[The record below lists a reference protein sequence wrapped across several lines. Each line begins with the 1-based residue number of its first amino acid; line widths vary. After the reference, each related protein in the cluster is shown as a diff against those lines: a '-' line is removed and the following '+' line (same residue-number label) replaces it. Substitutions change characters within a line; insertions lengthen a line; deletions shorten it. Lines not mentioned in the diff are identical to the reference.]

1 MFNIIRRVKL
11 QDHETRTAYADS
23 KPPNRYA
30 NPIHHSAMS
39 ISILA
44 SAQGLSSVASGRIEA
59 DMGRLDWAIIA
70 GYLLAV
76 VGLGIAAGFIQRKRG
91 TGGEGGHYFLAG
103 NTLGWGVIGLAM
115 FAANISTVHLV
126 SLAEAAYKFGL
137 VFGNFEW
144 MAGFTLILLSLFFAP
159 LYLRSKVATLPDFL
173 ERRFNRPCRDMLSVV
188 SLFSALVIHMGVA
201 LYTAAWVLRGI
212 LGMPPDATIMGID
225 ALMFFITA
233 LGVLTGVYTMFGGLL
248 AVVWTESVQTILL
261 LLGAVVITVVGYIK
275 VGGWSEMAN
284 TLSSHAHPLAS
295 VPGGDVTWGTGNF
308 LSMARGADDPSGLA
322 WYSILLGYPVLGI
335 WYWCCDQTI
344 VQRVLAAR
352 DEKHA
357 RLGPLFC
364 AFLKIWPVFFF
375 VLPGVICV
383 ALVQQNAFGGAAPQ
397 TAADT
402 YTFLITHLLPI
413 GLKGLVAAAMLAAAM
428 QTCSAA
434 LNSTATLVAYDIF
447 KRHKPEI
454 PDHTLVLIGKW
465 TTVAGTIVAIVTSP
479 LFGHYTTIFEGINKL
494 ISYVAPPIT
503 AVFLLGVFW
512 KRASGKSAFLT
523 LAGGTLLGMVVFF
536 LDFFKTFVVGRVT
549 GSSGLDVAAN
559 LKAAIAGSPAMDILY
574 NLVLKDFMLVAFFL
588 LVICLLIMVVTT
600 FLFPEP
606 VKEEAGPLIWDHW
619 TTPLRMKCGSGLSDY
634 RVMSV
639 LILVTFIILYWI
651 FR

>member
-1 MFNIIRRVKL
+1 MN
-11 QDHETRTAYADS
+11 T
-23 KPPNRYA
+23 
-30 NPIHHSAMS
+30 
-39 ISILA
+39 
-44 SAQGLSSVASGRIEA
+44 
-59 DMGRLDWAIIA
+59 LDWIIVAI
-70 GYLLAV
+70 YLFAV
-76 VGLGIAAGFIQRKRG
+76 VGLGFFAGFTRRAG
-91 TGGEGGHYFLAG
+91 ERGGEGGHYFLAG

-159 LYLRSKVATLPDFL
+159 LYLRSRVPTLPDFL
-173 ERRFNRPCRDMLSVV
+173 ERRFNRPCRDVLAVV
-188 SLFSALVIHMGVA
+188 SLFSAIVIHMGVA

-212 LGMPPDATIMGID
+212 LGLPPGATVLGVD
-225 ALMFFITA
+225 ALLFFIII
-233 LGVLTGVYTMFGGLL
+233 LGLLTGIYTMVGGLL
-248 AVVWTESVQTILL
+248 AVVWTESLQSILL
-261 LLGAVVITVVGYIK
+261 LVGAVTITLVGYIK
-275 VGGWSEMAN
+275 IGGWSQLAH
-284 TLSSHAHPLAS
+284 TLATHPHPLAS
-295 VPGGDVTWGTGNF
+295 VAGSKVTWGTGNF
-308 LSMARGADDPSGLA
+308 LHMARSANDPSGLA

-352 DEKHA
+352 DERNA

-383 ALVQQNAFGGAAPQ
+383 ALVQQGEFAGEAPQ

-402 YTFLITHLLPI
+402 YTFMLTHLLPV

-434 LNSTATLVAYDIF
+434 LNSTATLVAYDLF
-447 KRHKPEI
+447 KRHKPALTD
-454 PDHTLVLIGKW
+454 PQLVRIGKI
-465 TTVAGTIVAIVTSP
+465 TTIVGTVLAIVCSP

-512 KRASGKSAFLT
+512 KKASGRAAFIT
-523 LAGGTLLGMVVFF
+523 L
-536 LDFFKTFVVGRVT
+536 
-549 GSSGLDVAAN
+549 
-559 LKAAIAGSPAMDILY
+559 IAGSLLGGGAFYVDWAGLY
-574 NLVLKDFMLVAFFL
+574 RGDFMLIAFL
-588 LVICLLIMVVTT
+588 LLCACLAIMIVSS
-600 FLFPEP
+600 LLLPEP
-606 VKEEAGPLIWDHW
+606 LPESARALVWEDWRE
-619 TTPLRMKCGSGLSDY
+619 PLRGDPHGRGLGNY
-634 RVMSV
+634 RFATAAV
-639 LILVTFIILYWI
+639 LVVFVVLYLA

>member
-1 MFNIIRRVKL
+1 M
-11 QDHETRTAYADS
+11 
-23 KPPNRYA
+23 
-30 NPIHHSAMS
+30 NP
-39 ISILA
+39 
-44 SAQGLSSVASGRIEA
+44 SVGPW
-59 DMGRLDWAIIA
+59 DWAII
-70 GYLLAV
+70 GLYLCAV
-76 VGLGIAAGFIQRKRG
+76 VGLGVAAGIVRRKGER
-91 TGGEGGHYFLAG
+91 GGEGGHYFLAG
-103 NTLGWGVIGLAM
+103 NTLNWPVIGLAM

-126 SLAEAAYKFGL
+126 SLAETAYKFGL

-159 LYLRSKVATLPDFL
+159 LYLRSRVATLPDFL
-173 ERRFNRPCRDMLSVV
+173 ERRFNRGCRDVLSLV
-188 SLFSALVIHMGVA
+188 SLFSAIVIHMGVA

-212 LGMPPDATIMGID
+212 LGLPLGATILGID
-225 ALMFFITA
+225 AQILFIVV
-233 LGVLTGVYTMFGGLL
+233 LGLLTGIYTMLGGLL

-261 LLGAVVITVVGYIK
+261 LVGAIVITAVGYLKI
-275 VGGWSEMAN
+275 GGWTELAH
-284 TLSSHAHPLAS
+284 TLAHNPHPLAGVAGS
-295 VPGGDVTWGTGNF
+295 NVTWGTGNF
-308 LSMARGADDPSGLA
+308 LNMARASNDPSGMA

-383 ALVQQNAFGGAAPQ
+383 GLVQKNAFGGAAPQ

-402 YTFLITHLLPI
+402 YTFLITHLLPV

-434 LNSTATLVAYDIF
+434 LNSTATLVAYDLF
-447 KRHKPEI
+447 KRYRPGI
-454 PDHTLVLIGKW
+454 ADHRLVTIGKL
-465 TTVAGTIVAIVTSP
+465 TTIAGTILAIVASP
-479 LFGHYTTIFEGINKL
+479 IFGHYTTIFEGINKL

-512 KRASGKSAFLT
+512 KRASAPSAFLT
-523 LAGGTLLGMVVFF
+523 LILGIAVGFVA
-536 LDFFKTFVVGRVT
+536 FVVDWKNIYRG
-549 GSSGLDVAAN
+549 
-559 LKAAIAGSPAMDILY
+559 
-574 NLVLKDFMLVAFFL
+574 DFMLIAFL
-588 LVICLLIMVVTT
+588 LLVVCIIIMVASS

-606 VKEEAGPLIWDHW
+606 LKPGAEPLVWDSW
-619 TTPLRMKCGSGLSDY
+619 LEPLRGDAGGRGLGNY
-634 RVMSV
+634 RLAAVAV
-639 LILVTFIILYWI
+639 LGVFAVLYI
-651 FR
+651 VFR